1 MEALL
6 AIVQLLLVPVLL
18 GIALAIRFAETSTSL
33 NGVDYGRVK
42 DPSTLHRWAGNRLLF
57 LPLGYAISGAAS
69 LLQPSVAL
77 LSFMAMALAVLG
89 VAIWVTLGA
98 ESFQSSI

>member
-18 GIALAIRFAETSTSL
+18 GVALTIRFAGTSTPL
-33 NGVDYGRVK
+33 NGVDYGRVT
-42 DPSTLHRWAGNRLLF
+42 DPSALHRWAGNRLLV
-57 LPLGYAISGAAS
+57 LPLGYAMSGVAS
-69 LLQPSVAL
+69 LLQPSLAL
-77 LSFMAMALAVLG
+77 LAFMAMVLVVLG

-98 ESFQSSI
+98 ESFHASL

>member
-18 GIALAIRFAETSTSL
+18 GIALAIRFAGTSTPL
-33 NGVDYGRVK
+33 NGVDYSRVK
-42 DPSTLHRWAGNRLLF
+42 DPSALHRWAGNRLLL

-77 LSFMAMALAVLG
+77 LAFMAMALAVLG